1 MQLMSWIKKKKRLKQ
16 LKESQLCS
24 PCLRWGGGRGD
35 MPEDPSYITTQLE
48 MVSGSLLFW
57 KHLDPEAERGGVKA
71 ETFISCLPGSWGVLP
86 RPEPQEVLGKWQ
98 PHLILGKLEPGTLRA
113 TFFPVALQ
121 KEKCEWDW
129 QMVQG
134 VNTPATKPEDPHSIP
149 GTYRVELFPKVVL

>member
-1 MQLMSWIKKKKRLKQ
+1 MEEVTCQRTPAILPHSWKW
-16 LKESQLCS
+16 C
-24 PCLRWGGGRGD
+24 
-35 MPEDPSYITTQLE
+35 
-48 MVSGSLLFW
+48 
-57 KHLDPEAERGGVKA
+57 LDPCCFGSIRTQKQKGRGGVKA